1 LTIVPELEFDGKK
14 VSAQLSKRATRS
26 CAPAPRTVGECKI
39 PFPSFV
45 DIVNN
50 RKMLNDKQREI
61 FSRLLDVNYEMKRE
75 SDVDKKLDLLN
86 QVSLLKQ
93 ELKEDMGEESY
104 TRFMNMGARMFR
116 PKDQD
121 LSDSFSEGIYT
132 NTAAEEYLKKL

>member
-1 LTIVPELEFDGKK
+1 
-14 VSAQLSKRATRS
+14 
-26 CAPAPRTVGECKI
+26 
-39 PFPSFV
+39 
-45 DIVNN
+45 
-50 RKMLNDKQREI
+50 MLNDKQREM
-61 FSRLLDVNYEMKRE
+61 FSRLLDVNYEMNRE

-104 TRFMNMGARMFR
+104 TRFMNMGGRMFR

-132 NTAAEEYLKKL
+132 NTAAEEYLKKLCACAANRR